1 MKTNS
6 LDFDAQAL
14 REKILDLAMRGK
26 LVKQDPNDEPAS
38 VLLEKIKAEK
48 AELVKEGKIKKSKSL
63 PEVTDEEKPFD
74 IPDSWEWVRLGD
86 VVEIKGGKRVPKGKK
101 LSDQKSYCPYI
112 RVADMSNNTIQI
124 KNLKYVNKEIYDQI
138 HNYTITA
145 DDLYFS
151 IAGTIGKVGRVP
163 QSLNGALLT
172 ENAAK
177 ITSYQINLNY
187 LVQILKSPIVAQQ
200 HSRILSK
207 VAQPKLSLIKLKQTF
222 IPLPPLSE
230 QSRIAAK
237 IAQLFALLR
246 KVESSTQQY
255 AKLQTLLKSKVLDL
269 AMRGKLV
276 EQDPN
281 DEPAS
286 VLLEKIKAEKDQ
298 LIKEKKIKRSKP
310 LPPIS
315 DEEKP
320 FEIPD
325 SWEWVRL
332 GDIGAWAAGATP
344 SRKHPEYYGGTIP
357 WLKTGDLNDGIVNE
371 TSEKITE
378 LGVKNSSVKVNEPGN
393 VLIAMYGA
401 TIGKLGIVGNQ
412 ELVTNQACCGCS
424 LFDGVHNW
432 YLFYYLL
439 ASRKRLIDLGSGGAQ
454 PNISKNKIEKFTFP
468 LPPLEEQSRIAAKV
482 AQLFALLLKSEGF
495 RFGYAR
501 KIGQASFKR

>member
-74 IPDSWEWVRLGD
+74 IPDSWEWVHVKDVTTIGNFHSVSPQNINQGENLIELADIESNTGRLLNFEKVTSEVGSNKYQYNQGD
-86 VVEIKGGKRVPKGKK
+86 VLFAKLRPYLRKVLIAPNDGICTTELLPINGIQTSNIYIYYTFLSSLIFEQIRQEMHGVNLPRISPKK
-101 LSDQKSYCPYI
+101 L
-112 RVADMSNNTIQI
+112 A
-124 KNLKYVNKEIYDQI
+124 E
-138 HNYTITA
+138 
-145 DDLYFS
+145 
-151 IAGTIGKVGRVP
+151 
-163 QSLNGALLT
+163 
-172 ENAAK
+172 
-177 ITSYQINLNY
+177 
-187 LVQILKSPIVAQQ
+187 
-200 HSRILSK
+200 
-207 VAQPKLSLIKLKQTF
+207 LI

-276 EQDPN
+276 KQDPN

-298 LIKEKKIKRSKP
+298 LTKEKKIKKSKP
-310 LPPIS
+310 LPPIT

-332 GDIGAWAAGATP
+332 GDILLETIGGGTP
-344 SRKHPEYYGGTIP
+344 SKKIENYWNGDIP
-357 WLKTGDLNDGIVNE
+357 WISVKDIHSNTMRIKKTQD
-371 TSEKITE
+371 TITNCG
-378 LGVKNSSVKVNEPGN
+378 LKNSSTN
-393 VLIAMYGA
+393 LIKANTLVVVMRMA
-401 TIGKLGIVGNQ
+401 VGRISITDMDACINQ
-412 ELVTNQACCGCS
+412 DLRALITS
-424 LFDGVHNW
+424 K
-432 YLFYYLL
+432 YFYDKYLL
-439 ASRKRLIDLGSGGAQ
+439 YIYPQLSFETSGITVKGIRLDNLLQTI
-454 PNISKNKIEKFTFP
+454 IP
-468 LPPLEEQSRIAAKV
+468 LPPLLEQKRIVSKIKDLV
-482 AQLFALLLKSEGF
+482 SLLVSGN
-495 RFGYAR
+495 
-501 KIGQASFKR
+501 

>member
-26 LVKQDPNDEPAS
+26 LIKQDPNDESAS

-48 AELVKEGKIKKSKSL
+48 AKLVKEGKIKKNKPL
-63 PEVTDEEKPFD
+63 PEITDDEKPFD

-286 VLLEKIKAEKDQ
+286 VLLEKIKAEKEQ
-298 LIKEKKIKRSKP
+298 LIKEKKMKKSKP
-310 LPPIS
+310 LPPIT

-325 SWEWVRL
+325 SWKWVRL

-468 LPPLEEQSRIAAKV
+468 LPPLEEQNRIVTKV
-482 AQLFALLLKSEGF
+482 ERLFALLGKS
-495 RFGYAR
+495 A
-501 KIGQASFKR
+501 KSPL